1 MKKSIVPAMLS
12 MLALPA
18 LAGSYQFELAG
29 TYNNIDIEG
38 IDTDTYGLIGAFYFN
53 RVDDSVGPIAEAA
66 FLNKASSLNLGY
78 ATSKTDVGPFNIDG
92 DAWQFGGRGVFGEQG
107 ILQGSYTK
115 ADVEGFNTDTF
126 NIGGGAYLDDHST
139 LLVSYRFVEDE
150 FDNTDH
156 GLALDY
162 KNVMPLQGDTALNI
176 EAGIGFIN
184 TDLGD
189 DVFSITGLLDYYFN
203 PKFSLG
209 GGLGYAS
216 AGLPKAMLV
225 K

>member
-1 MKKSIVPAMLS
+1 MDT
-12 MLALPA
+12 LPRFFG
-18 LAGSYQFELAG
+18 LVQRNRRGSKV
-29 TYNNIDIEG
+29 
-38 IDTDTYGLIGAFYFN
+38 GLDRSAPPVQRFIH
-53 RVDDSVGPIAEAA
+53 AETHC
-66 FLNKASSLNLGY
+66 G
-78 ATSKTDVGPFNIDG
+78 DVG
-92 DAWQFGGRGVFGEQG
+92 W
-107 ILQGSYTK
+107 K

-216 AGLPKAMLV
+216 ADDDAFNYGIRAQYFFNSHVALAGSYDVVNADNFDVKTFAIGLRGRF
-225 K
+225 